1 MCSIAKCILAFEK
14 RLIAPNINY
23 VKNRAGI
30 KSLEE
35 NRLKVVS
42 EVQPLEGPLIAVN
55 SFGFGGANAHALIR
69 ASAKEKVNNGAP
81 KDDLPRLVNWSGRTE
96 EACETVFNNIVSKPL
111 DAEYIGLL
119 HNTQSES
126 VPGLVFRGYG
136 LFQQG
141 EETAKCIQS
150 EIQHYTGIKRPIV
163 YCFSG
168 MGSQWTGMGTAL
180 MGIPTIRE
188 TIQKCHNVLKPKGID
203 LISILTSDDPKTFDN
218 ILHSFVGIASI
229 QVAIVDVLKLVGL
242 NPDIII
248 GHSVGE
254 LGCAYADGCLTAE
267 EMVLC
272 AYSRG
277 LASIETKMPRGSM
290 AAVGL
295 GYRKI
300 RNIVPPSIDVACH
313 NSIDSCTLSGPE
325 AEIDEFVAK
334 LVADGV
340 FARAVPCSNIAYH
353 SRYIAEMGPKLLG
366 YLSKIITNPKKR
378 SAKWL
383 STSVPKSRWDITENQ
398 YCTAEYQTN
407 NLLSSVLF
415 EETSSLLP
423 SNSVCI
429 EIAPHGLLQAIL
441 RKSLPNTVNIPLTQR
456 GNKENLQFF
465 LNALGKLVYDLFEC
479 LENYFYSN

>member
-14 RLIAPNINY
+14 RLIAPNINFK
-23 VKNRAGI
+23 KNRSGI

-35 NRLKVVS
+35 NRLQVVS
-42 EVQPLEGPLIAVN
+42 EVQKLDGPLIAVN

-69 ASAKEKVNNGAP
+69 AAAKEKINKGEP
-81 KDDLPRLVNWSGRTE
+81 KDSLPRLVNWSGRTE
-96 EACETVFNNIVSKPL
+96 EACEAIFNHITSQPL

-119 HNTQSES
+119 HNTQIES

-136 LFQQG
+136 LFQKN
-141 EETAKCIQS
+141 EENATCVQR
-150 EIQHYTGIKRPIV
+150 EVQHFTGIKRPIV

-168 MGSQWTGMGTAL
+168 MGSQWAGMGTSL
-180 MGIPTIRE
+180 MSIPTIRQ
-188 TIQKCHNVLKPKGID
+188 TIQKCHNALKPKGID
-203 LISILTSDDPKTFDN
+203 LIKIITSEDPTTFDN
-218 ILHSFVGIASI
+218 ILNSFVGIASI
-229 QVAIVDVLKLVGL
+229 QVAIVDVLRLVGL
-242 NPDIII
+242 TPDIII

-254 LGCAYADGCLTAE
+254 LGCAYADGCLSAE

-277 LASIETKMPRGSM
+277 LASLETKKIRGAM

-313 NSIDSCTLSGPE
+313 NSIDSSTLSGPE
-325 AEIDEFVAK
+325 ADIDEFVAK
-334 LVADGV
+334 LVADGI
-340 FARAVPCSNIAYH
+340 FAKSVPCSNIAYH
-353 SRYIAEMGPKLLG
+353 SRYIADMGPKLLG

-378 SAKWL
+378 SPKWL
-383 STSVPKSRWDITENQ
+383 STSVPKSRWDNPENQ

-415 EETSSLLP
+415 EETSTLLP
-423 SNSVCI
+423 SNALCI

-441 RKSLPNTVNIPLTQR
+441 RKSLPNAVNVPLTQR

-465 LNALGKLVYDLFEC
+465 LNALGK
-479 LENYFYSN
+479 